1 VQTVNVEWV
10 LPTERVDNTPLPVSA
25 IEKVVL
31 ELAVE
36 GGPFVAIDEFPP
48 DVLSTSVPELSA
60 GTWLFRGTV
69 HPFKGLPSDPVVA
82 SITVESDAAP
92 KALKSLVLSFV

>member
-1 VQTVNVEWV
+1 MQSVKVDWV
-10 LPTERVDNTPLPVSA
+10 LPTEREDNTPLPVSA

-36 GGPFVAIDEFPP
+36 GGEFVAIDEFPP
-48 DVLSTSVPELSA
+48 DVLSTIVPDLEV

-69 HPFKGLPSDPVVA
+69 VPFKGRSSEPVIA

-92 KALKSLVLSFV
+92 GVLTLTLSFAE